1 MQRTDAGNFKYLGLL
16 AALNVTFL
24 LVSNFTAARII
35 SVCGIGVS
43 VTVVYFPV
51 TYLIADVLTE
61 VYGYSRAR
69 SVIWLSI
76 FCSIMGAAV
85 AGGQL
90 LIPPAVFFHDD
101 DAYHRIFSASPR
113 IAIAG
118 LLAVVTGDFCNSY
131 TLAKMKIWNRGEHLW
146 LRFVVSTIVGEGM
159 NTIIFYAGA
168 LWGVLPGGLLL
179 QSIVA
184 GWVLKTVVEIVMLPL
199 TYPVVR
205 FLKRVESIDYY
216 DRGTNFNPFIT
227 GKER

>member
-1 MQRTDAGNFKYLGLL
+1 
-16 AALNVTFL
+16 
-24 LVSNFTAARII
+24 
-35 SVCGIGVS
+35 
-43 VTVVYFPV
+43 
-51 TYLIADVLTE
+51 
-61 VYGYSRAR
+61 
-69 SVIWLSI
+69 LSI
-76 FCSIMGAAV
+76 FCSIIGAAV

-131 TLAKMKIWNRGEHLW
+131 TLAKMKIWNRGEYLW

-205 FLKRVESIDYY
+205 FLKRVEAIDYY

>member
-1 MQRTDAGNFKYLGLL
+1 MQRTDSDNFKYLGLL

-43 VTVVYFPV
+43 VTVAYFPV

-69 SVIWLSI
+69 NVIWLSI
-76 FCSIMGAAV
+76 LCSIVGAAV

-90 LIPPAVFFHDD
+90 LIPPAVFFHND
-101 DAYHRIFSASPR
+101 DAYHRIFSATPR
-113 IAIAG
+113 IALAG
-118 LLAVVTGDFCNSY
+118 LLALVTGDFCNSY
-131 TLAKMKIWNRGEHLW
+131 TLAKMKIWNSGKHLW
-146 LRFVVSTIVGEGM
+146 LRFVVSTVVGEGV
-159 NTIIFYAGA
+159 NTILFYAGA
-168 LWGVLPGGLLL
+168 LWGVLPGGLLC
-179 QSIVA
+179 QSIAA
-184 GWVLKTVVEIVMLPL
+184 GWVLKTIVEIVMLPL

-205 FLKRVESIDYY
+205 YLKRVERIDYY